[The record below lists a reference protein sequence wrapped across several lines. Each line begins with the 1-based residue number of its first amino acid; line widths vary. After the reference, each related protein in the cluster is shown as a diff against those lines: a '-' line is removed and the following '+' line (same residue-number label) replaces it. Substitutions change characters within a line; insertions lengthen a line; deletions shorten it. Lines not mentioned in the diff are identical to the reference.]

1 MPDDQPTYGAWLS
14 AYCATENRLRLEQY
28 LSMQQRLK
36 EFRYVGLDVR
46 MQQPLSMLN
55 DKAKAERMSHNATD
69 IKKFIMG
76 EV

>member
-1 MPDDQPTYGAWLS
+1 
-14 AYCATENRLRLEQY
+14 
-28 LSMQQRLK
+28 
-36 EFRYVGLDVR
+36 